1 MYVLMYNACMCLRIM
16 HVCVVFS
23 NFEITGIYR
32 NWYSARNEKL
42 KNTKGNMY
50 VFPPTAITF

>member
-1 MYVLMYNACMCLRIM
+1 
-16 HVCVVFS
+16 VFS
-23 NFEITGIYR
+23 NFEITGIYG

-42 KNTKGNMY
+42 KNKIRGNMY